1 MKPKTVVA
9 KTDKYLDGARGLFT
23 PHQRGFARKPVS
35 VSIITPTMQT
45 EVFCRESLCDIDL
58 RTLQTIVALLT
69 ASKSPTEG
77 KVITTMYQLAVEC
90 GLRGES
96 TTSRT
101 SIKRSLF
108 RLSNSTWNYQTT
120 CSDEDERAE
129 YGAGSLLQFKFE
141 NPNQTGALHI
151 NIHPRLAD
159 VVCSNRST
167 FNNLQMAEVRQLKTP
182 VERLLHHYLTSI
194 LWSGQRG
201 KPITT
206 AKMIER
212 VWGIPSD
219 TLAPDLFR
227 KRSRLVHASL
237 RSLEA
242 MGWVISPKTE
252 GKEGKWHISR
262 PEN

>member
-35 VSIITPTMQT
+35 VAITTPTMQT

-90 GLRGES
+90 GLCGDS
-96 TTSRT
+96 TTTRKG
-101 SIKRSLF
+101 IKSSLI
-108 RLSNSTWNYQTT
+108 RLSNATWNYQTT

-159 VVCSNRST
+159 VVCNDRST

-194 LWSGQRG
+194 LWSGQQG
-201 KPITT
+201 KTITT

-212 VWGIPSD
+212 IWGISSD

-227 KRSRLVHASL
+227 KRARLVHAAL

-252 GKEGKWHISR
+252 GKWHISR

>member
-1 MKPKTVVA
+1 MKPKTVIA

-58 RTLQTIVALLT
+58 RTLQTIAALLT

-120 CSDEDERAE
+120 CSDEDERAAQQADHDE
-129 YGAGSLLQFKFE
+129 LVGIGKVRGDLLGQGLDARGDGFGGDQFVDDIGLGHEAIPGGA
-141 NPNQTGALHI
+141 N
-151 NIHPRLAD
+151 
-159 VVCSNRST
+159 V
-167 FNNLQMAEVRQLKTP
+167 
-182 VERLLHHYLTSI
+182 
-194 LWSGQRG
+194 
-201 KPITT
+201 
-206 AKMIER
+206 
-212 VWGIPSD
+212 
-219 TLAPDLFR
+219 
-227 KRSRLVHASL
+227 
-237 RSLEA
+237 
-242 MGWVISPKTE
+242 
-252 GKEGKWHISR
+252 
-262 PEN
+262 